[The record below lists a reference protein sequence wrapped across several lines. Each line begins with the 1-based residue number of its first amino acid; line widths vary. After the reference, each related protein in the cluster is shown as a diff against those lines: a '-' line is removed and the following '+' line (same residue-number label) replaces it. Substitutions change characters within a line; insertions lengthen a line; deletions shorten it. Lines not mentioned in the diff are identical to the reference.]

1 MYDEFDVAQGD
12 AAAQKGGMT
21 RRSMVRTGAHLAW
34 AVPAVS
40 LATTA
45 PALAVSGDHEEPV
58 QPPPN
63 GETTVEGSESP
74 NGKKETFMVGF
85 GEANRPLT
93 GGDLIVTVKSKGKVG
108 GNGGRNWDRAPSAAS
123 RRNEYTYVLA
133 TAVAAGSEVPSLKVN
148 IKAFKKKGKK
158 VLPKK
163 SRYFVTDSAT
173 GEVVFTGVLQS

>member
-1 MYDEFDVAQGD
+1 MYDEFDAAQGD

-21 RRSMVRTGAHLAW
+21 RRSVVRTGAHLAW

-40 LATTA
+40 IATSA
-45 PALAVSGDHEEPV
+45 PALAVSTAKDPV
-58 QPPPN
+58 NPPP
-63 GETTVEGSESP
+63 GGTEVEGSESR
-74 NGKKETFMVGF
+74 NGKKETFFVKF
-85 GEANRPLT
+85 GQANRPLT

-108 GNGGRNWDRAPSAAS
+108 GNGGRDWDRAPSAAS

-133 TAVAAGSEVPSLKVN
+133 TAVAAGDEVPSLKVN

-163 SRYFVTDSAT
+163 SRYFVTDSAS